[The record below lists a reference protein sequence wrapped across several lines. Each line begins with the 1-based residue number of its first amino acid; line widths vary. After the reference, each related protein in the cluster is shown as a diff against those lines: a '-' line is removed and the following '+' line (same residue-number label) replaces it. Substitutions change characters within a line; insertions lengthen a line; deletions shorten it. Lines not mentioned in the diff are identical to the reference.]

1 MKRLSLIALF
11 FAFYSVVTFA
21 QDVSNDDDKVLMT
34 IGDTKVTKGEF
45 LRIYHKNN
53 SNTDIK
59 SVNEYLTLFENFKL
73 KVIEAENQGL
83 DTLKKFKRELDGY
96 IRQLEKPYFTDS
108 IVDER
113 LIKEAY
119 ERSKYDVRVSHIL
132 LKVKPDAI
140 PADTL
145 KVYKRM
151 ESILSSINSGKIS
164 FEEAAKKNSVDT
176 YTAVK
181 GGDLGFF
188 TVFQMVYNF
197 ESEAYNTQ
205 IGKVSKIFRTKF
217 GYHILKVT
225 DKRTALG
232 EVKVAHIMI
241 AVPSNADDIKKK
253 EADTKINGIYAQL
266 QKGAD
271 FAELAKKYSDDKGS
285 AVKGGELSWFGTG
298 RMVPEFE
305 LAAFTLKNNGE
316 YTKPVKTSFGWH
328 IIKLI
333 DKKEPKSL
341 EDQKEYVKSKLSKD
355 ARAKQSKTAVIV
367 RLAKEYNRKTF
378 NKELKVLFKYYD
390 NKSVV
395 KFELTDSVSDS
406 YTNVLM
412 TLGDTIIY
420 VKDFAHYM
428 VRFSGKQSAV
438 DNPEIFVYN
447 KYKKFSDDIVIKYE
461 RTKLAKKYPDFK
473 YLVKEYHD
481 GILLFDLTDKMVWS
495 KAVKD
500 SVGLDAFYNKTKEK
514 YMWGDRLDVT
524 IYTVP
529 SKYYKKS
536 QKIAEKALIA
546 SDAYQE
552 LNKLAK
558 KDTTAIFI
566 VEDMKLSRGD
576 NEKIDKAGVESGIV
590 ELENADGIVKYAYI
604 KSKLQPMPKE
614 LNEIKGL
621 MTADYQNFLEKE
633 WIKELR
639 NKYKIE
645 VNKDILDSIK

>member
-11 FAFYSVVTFA
+11 LIFYTVVSFA
-21 QDVSNDDDKVLMT
+21 QKANNDDDKVLMT
-34 IGDTKVTKGEF
+34 IGNTKVTKGEF
-45 LRIYHKNN
+45 SRIYHKNN
-53 SNTDIK
+53 SNSDVK

-108 IVDER
+108 TVDER

-145 KVYKRM
+145 KAYKKM
-151 ESILSSINSGKIS
+151 KSILASINSGKIT

-181 GGDLGFF
+181 GGDLGYF

-197 ESEAYNTQ
+197 ESAAYNTEV
-205 IGKVSKIFRTKF
+205 GKMSKIFRTKF

-225 DKRTALG
+225 DKRPAFG

-241 AVPSNADDIKKK
+241 AVPSNADDKTKK
-253 EADTKINGIYAQL
+253 EAVDKVNDIYAQL
-266 QKGAD
+266 QKGSD

-285 AVKGGELSWFGTG
+285 ATKGGELSWFGTG

-305 LAAFTLKNNGE
+305 IAAFGLKNKGD

-355 ARAKQSKTAVIV
+355 ARAKQSRTAVIK
-367 RLAKEYNRKTF
+367 RLAKEYNRKVF

-390 NKSVV
+390 NKALDNV
-395 KFELTDSVSDS
+395 KLNDSIAKT

-412 TLGDTIIY
+412 TLGDTTIY
-420 VKDFAHYM
+420 VKDFAHYLRRFAGKD
-428 VRFSGKQSAV
+428 VRV
-438 DNPEIFVYN
+438 DNPDIFVYN
-447 KYKKFSDDIVIKYE
+447 KFKHYSDDVVIAYE
-461 RTKLAKKYPDFK
+461 RTKLAEKYPDFK

-500 SVGLDAFYNKTKEK
+500 SAGLAEFYNKTKNK
-514 YMWGDRLDVT
+514 YMWGDRLDVSL
-524 IYTVP
+524 YTVP
-529 SKYYKKS
+529 VKYYKKS
-536 QKIAEKALIA
+536 LKIAKKSLPAT
-546 SDAYQE
+546 DAYNE

-558 KDTTAIFI
+558 KDTSAIFV
-566 VEDMKLSRGD
+566 VEDVKLSRGD
-576 NEKIDKAGVESGIV
+576 NEKIDNAGVEKGIV
-590 ELENADGIVKYAYI
+590 ELENADGVVKYAYI
-604 KSKLQPMPKE
+604 KGKLAPMPKE

-645 VNKDILDSIK
+645 VNKDVLNSIK

>member
-11 FAFYSVVTFA
+11 LIVYGVVTFA
-21 QDVSNDDDKVLMT
+21 QEAKNDDNLVLMT
-34 IGDTKVTKGEF
+34 IGDKKVTKGEF
-45 LRIYHKNN
+45 SRIYHKNN
-53 SNTDIK
+53 SNSDVK

-96 IRQLEKPYFTDS
+96 VRQLEKPYFTDS

-119 ERSKYDVRVSHIL
+119 ERSKSDVRVSHIL
-132 LKVKPDAI
+132 IKVSPDAV

-145 KVYKRM
+145 KAYKKIK
-151 ESILSSINSGKIS
+151 SILSSIKSKKVT
-164 FEEAAKKNSVDT
+164 FEDAAKKNSVDS

-181 GGDLGFF
+181 GGDLGYF

-197 ESEAYNTQ
+197 ESNAYNTK
-205 IGKVSKIFRTKF
+205 IGEVSKIFRTKF

-225 DKRTALG
+225 DKRPAFG

-241 AVPSNADDIKKK
+241 AVPSKADEAKKK
-253 EADTKINGIYAQL
+253 EAIVKINEIYAQL
-266 QKGAD
+266 QKGGD
-271 FAELAKKYSDDKGS
+271 FGELAKKYSDDKGS
-285 AVKGGELSWFGTG
+285 ATKGGEINWFGTG

-305 LAAFTLKNNGE
+305 VAAFSLKNKGD

-328 IIKLI
+328 IIKLV

-355 ARAKQSKTAVIV
+355 ARAKQSRTAVIK
-367 RLAKEYNRKTF
+367 RLAKEYNRTVFLKELKPLYKFYDKKAIDNFVLTDSIAKTF
-378 NKELKVLFKYYD
+378 NNILV
-390 NKSVV
+390 
-395 KFELTDSVSDS
+395 TA
-406 YTNVLM
+406 
-412 TLGDTIIY
+412 GDTTIY
-420 VKDFAHYM
+420 VKDFAHYLR
-428 VRFSGKQSAV
+428 RFAGKDVKS

-447 KYKKFSDDIVIKYE
+447 KFKNFSDDVVINYE
-461 RTKLAKKYPDFK
+461 RTKLKDKYPDFK

-500 SVGLDAFYNKTKEK
+500 TTGLEAFYNKTKEK

-524 IYTVP
+524 YYTVP
-529 SKYYKKS
+529 AKYYKKA
-536 QKIAEKALIA
+536 QKVAKKALLA
-546 SDAYQE
+546 EDAYQE
-552 LNKLAK
+552 LNKIAK
-558 KDTTAIFI
+558 KDTAAVFI
-566 VEDMKLSRGD
+566 VEDKKISRGD
-576 NEKIDKAGVESGIV
+576 NEKIDNAGVESGIV
-590 ELENADGIVKYAYI
+590 ELENADGVVKFAFI
-604 KSKLQPMPKE
+604 KSKLGPMPKE

-621 MTADYQNFLEKE
+621 MTADYQNYLEKE

-645 VNKDILDSIK
+645 VNKDVLNSIK

>member
-11 FAFYSVVTFA
+11 LTFYSIVSFA
-21 QDVSNDDDKVLMT
+21 QEANNDDDKVLMT

-45 LRIYHKNN
+45 SRIYHKNN
-53 SNTDIK
+53 SNSDVK

-108 IVDER
+108 TVDER
-113 LIKEAY
+113 LIKEAF

-132 LKVKPDAI
+132 LKVKPDAL

-145 KVYKRM
+145 KAYNKM
-151 ESILSSINSGKIS
+151 KSILSSINSSKVT
-164 FEEAAKKNSVDT
+164 FEEAAKKNSSDT

-181 GGDLGFF
+181 GGDLGYF

-197 ESEAYNTQ
+197 ESEAYNTEV
-205 IGKVSKIFRTKF
+205 GKVSGIFRTKF

-225 DKRTALG
+225 DKRPAFG

-241 AVPSNADDIKKK
+241 AVPSNADDKTKK
-253 EADTKINGIYAQL
+253 EADVKINDIYAQL

-285 AVKGGELSWFGTG
+285 AIKGGELSWFGTG

-305 LAAFTLKNNGE
+305 MAAFSLKNKGD

-328 IIKLI
+328 IIKLV

-341 EDQKEYVKSKLSKD
+341 EDQKEYIKSKLSKD
-355 ARAKQSKTAVIV
+355 ARAKQSRTAVIK
-367 RLAKEYNRKTF
+367 RLSKEYNKKVY
-378 NKELKVLFKYYD
+378 NKELKPLFKYYD
-390 NKSVV
+390 SKAVE
-395 KFELTDSVSDS
+395 KLDLTDSVADL

-412 TLGDTIIY
+412 TLGDTTIS
-420 VKDFAHYM
+420 VKDFARYL
-428 VRFSGKQSAV
+428 VRFGGKSV
-438 DNPEIFVYN
+438 SVENPEVFIYN
-447 KYKKFSDDIVIKYE
+447 KFKKFSDDVVINYE
-461 RTKLAKKYPDFK
+461 RTKLAEKYPDFK

-500 SVGLDAFYNKTKEK
+500 SAGLAEFYEKTKEK

-524 IYTVP
+524 LYTVP
-529 SKYYKKS
+529 AKYYKKAM
-536 QKIAEKALIA
+536 KVAKKALPA
-546 SDAYQE
+546 TEAYNE

-558 KDTTAIFI
+558 KDTSAVFI
-566 VEDMKLSRGD
+566 VEDVKLSRGD
-576 NEKIDKAGVESGIV
+576 NEKIDSAGVEKGIV
-590 ELENADGIVKYAYI
+590 ELENADGIVKFAYI
-604 KSKLQPMPKE
+604 KGKLGPMPKE

-621 MTADYQNFLEKE
+621 MTADYQNYLEKE

-639 NKYKIE
+639 AKYKIV
-645 VNKDILDSIK
+645 VNKDVLNSIK

>member
-11 FAFYSVVTFA
+11 LAFYSVVSFA
-21 QDVSNDDDKVLMT
+21 QETNNDDNKVLMT
-34 IGDTKVTKGEF
+34 IGNTKVTKGEF
-45 LRIYHKNN
+45 SRIYHKNN
-53 SNTDIK
+53 SNSDVK

-96 IRQLEKPYFTDS
+96 VRQLEKPYFTDS
-108 IVDER
+108 TVDER
-113 LIKEAY
+113 LIKEAF

-145 KVYKRM
+145 KAYKKM
-151 ESILSSINSGKIS
+151 KSILASINSDKTT
-164 FEEAAKKNSVDT
+164 FEDAAKKNSVDK
-176 YTAVK
+176 YTAIK
-181 GGDLGFF
+181 GGDLGYF

-197 ESEAYNTQ
+197 ESEAYNTEV
-205 IGKVSKIFRTKF
+205 GKVSNIFRTKF

-225 DKRTALG
+225 DKRPAFG

-241 AVPSNADDIKKK
+241 AVPSNADDKTKKD
-253 EADTKINGIYAQL
+253 ANVKINDIYAKL

-285 AVKGGELSWFGTG
+285 ATKGGELSWFGTG

-305 LAAFTLKNNGE
+305 MAAFSLKNKGE

-341 EDQKEYVKSKLSKD
+341 EDQKEYIKSKLSKD
-355 ARAKQSKTAVIV
+355 ARAKQSRTAVIK
-367 RLAKEYNRKTF
+367 RLAKEYNLKTF
-378 NKELKVLFKYYD
+378 NKELKPLIKFYD
-390 NKSVV
+390 SKSVE
-395 KFELTDSVSDS
+395 KFDLTDSIANS

-412 TLGDTIIY
+412 TLGDTTIY
-420 VKDFAHYM
+420 VKDFAHYLI
-428 VRFSGKQSAV
+428 RFAGKDVGV

-447 KYKKFSDDIVIKYE
+447 KYKKYSDDVVIKYE
-461 RTKLAKKYPDFK
+461 RTKLKEKYPDFK

-500 SVGLDAFYNKTKEK
+500 SAGLAEFYNKTKEK

-524 IYTVP
+524 LYTVP
-529 SKYYKKS
+529 EKYYKKS
-536 QKIAEKALIA
+536 QKIAKKALTA
-546 SDAYQE
+546 TEAYKE

-558 KDTTAIFI
+558 KDTSAIFV
-566 VEDMKLSRGD
+566 VEDVKLSRGD
-576 NEKIDKAGVESGIV
+576 NEKIDSVGIEKGIV
-590 ELENADGIVKYAYI
+590 ELENSDGVIKFAYI
-604 KSKLQPMPKE
+604 KGKLEPMPKE
-614 LNEIKGL
+614 LDEIKGL
-621 MTADYQNFLEKE
+621 MTADYQNYLEKE
-633 WIKELR
+633 WIKKLR
-639 NKYKIE
+639 AKYKIK
-645 VNKDILDSIK
+645 VNEDVLNSIK